1 MDPNGK
7 ITKKFTK
14 KFDSK
19 VINRQYFHRKTMPP
33 FQNLF
38 RYSSLMVLIFFCY
51 DMPISISYQ
60 SINTLST
67 SVLLESR
74 EPNKSLLATSPLL
87 PSGRPCTFPQSMSRI
102 LENAKVIYAKY
113 YKNSNEFV
121 PFCFLSDWPVRSILI
136 ISAILLKY
144 YIFTHRYTWRI
155 FGLRLLGL
163 M

>member
-7 ITKKFTK
+7 ITKRFTK

-113 YKNSNEFV
+113 SYNKITTTQIQIACQN
-121 PFCFLSDWPVRSILI
+121 
-136 ISAILLKY
+136 
-144 YIFTHRYTWRI
+144 
-155 FGLRLLGL
+155 
-163 M
+163 